1 MNSPQAAI
9 SLLSGAID
17 FAGTFPPAALSV
29 ENSWKKA
36 KKFWETSSHPWL
48 VRRLIFGMKDLTPLT
63 TAQLHAWGITGG
75 TWILSAL
82 GRTPESDDL
91 SGLLK
96 TVEWDLREID
106 RFNDR
111 HWESSTRLGILL
123 YENKLPDSFFTG
135 EQDLFRVGLPQ
146 VLDRFLRLKHL
157 RVDSLWEL
165 GWEGLTL
172 KRLEQTAQT
181 LSEWLQSE
189 DAPAHLTGLKFRTG
203 GKYVPTPEQLAT
215 AIFGVTSHQLR
226 FKATQGLHHA
236 ISRQGAYGFVNL
248 FAALNLAQAL
258 GPEAFPISLIQDCLT
273 DSDPKSFHFSETVF
287 RWKDHELLVE
297 DLETARR
304 IHAAT
309 FGSCSADEP
318 DQLLTEEL
326 SI

>member
-1 MNSPQAAI
+1 MSSPQSAI

-29 ENSWKKA
+29 ENSWKRA
-36 KKFWETSSHPWL
+36 KEFLNSAVHPWL
-48 VRRLIFGMKDLTPLT
+48 VRRLVFAMNDLTPLT
-63 TAQLHAWGITGG
+63 TIQLHEWGITGG
-75 TWILSAL
+75 TWLLSAL

-106 RFNDR
+106 RFNER
-111 HWESSTRLGILL
+111 HWESSTRLGIVL
-123 YENKLPDSFFTG
+123 YENKLPDGFFASDR
-135 EQDLFRVGLPQ
+135 DLFRVGLPQ
-146 VLDRFLRLKHL
+146 VLDRFLRLKNL
-157 RVDSLWEL
+157 RVDSFWEL

-181 LSEWLQSE
+181 LTEWLQSE

-215 AIFGVTSHQLR
+215 AIFGVTSHRLR
-226 FKATQGLHHA
+226 FKATQGLHRA
-236 ISRQGAYGFVNL
+236 VSTKGAYGFVNL

-258 GPEAFPISLIQDCLT
+258 GPEAFPLGLIQDCLT
-273 DSDPKSFHFSETVF
+273 ETDPKNFHFSQKLF
-287 RWKDHELLVE
+287 RWKAHELLVD

-304 IHAAT
+304 IHAAS

-318 DQLLTEEL
+318 DQFLTEEL
-326 SI
+326 SL